1 MMAAFETPSEITM
14 TSSPTLPLR
23 LGAGALTV
31 LWAGWMMWSSGSFN
45 RASVLVLAICAA
57 LAGYV
62 WYRMMRWSF
71 RHMIQL
77 GESEQGGPS
86 ERP

>member
-1 MMAAFETPSEITM
+1 M

-23 LGAGALTV
+23 LGATALTV
-31 LWAGWMMWSSGSFN
+31 LWAGWMMWSSGSFD
-45 RASVLVLAICAA
+45 RASVLVLAVCAA

-71 RHMIQL
+71 RHMMQL
-77 GESEQGGPS
+77 AESEQSSPS